1 MPLNAQIM
9 PPRISKGSLSKKW
22 MFALIVPVLLFLCST
37 KVSGQIIFSLSY
49 QNVTRVNGG
58 GTLEPGDIIEIRA
71 LILVNDNI
79 SNVSYHDTIP
89 AGTQYVPGS
98 MKIVTNEGLLFDGPY
113 TDAGGDDRAIYI
125 PGADARLR
133 VNLGSS
139 YTDATTGNYD
149 NWGPGGDISPM
160 DLPKFYGGTMM
171 VVAYRLLITGA
182 LGDNIDFNGDFW
194 YRESGD
200 DYEERLEYGLA
211 KIQLNTALCENFS
224 SASFTAESSFASGT
238 IQNRVAGVNAP
249 GYIQVALAAND
260 PGDGDYAV
268 ANNTSA
274 NGSTNNGG
282 PYKPASNPDR
292 VFGGFW
298 DIVGDHTG
306 ATNPVLGN
314 PPVAPGT
321 NGGYMLVVNAAFPT
335 GEAYRDNIQNVCPN
349 TYYEFSAWFRNICKV
364 CGIDANSDPTY
375 TPGVLPNLAFTIND
389 VDYYNTGNIQWTGE
403 WEKKGFI
410 YKTGT
415 TETSFDITIKN
426 NAPGG
431 GGNDWVLDDIKLAT
445 CYPNLIM
452 NPSDTAKVCAGD
464 IAVLSDTVISY
475 FNNYNYY
482 CWESSVDGG
491 ITWTGTGVCG
501 VETPVLVNGL
511 WQYVVDTN
519 FVTVASDSNKLYRVK
534 VATTSANL
542 SNPNCSVDQSQEVY
556 MQVYN
561 VDCSVLSGGF
571 SNFKGVLKN
580 GYSHLSWI
588 TTNEVNVE
596 SFVIEKST
604 DGIHF
609 YTYSVVTP
617 RYSSGGKYQFMDPQ
631 AVKGVNY
638 YRIRI
643 AGNGIGNNYKL
654 SEIINLF
661 NRQPLSIQMPNPF
674 RNLLPVEIYAPSE
687 GNVSM
692 SLIDLYGKKVASM
705 NAYIP
710 GGNTRVVMEDLASLP
725 AGIYIL
731 RVHMGAEIVQEK
743 LVKQ

>member
-9 PPRISKGSLSKKW
+9 PPRSSKGSLSKKW
-22 MFALIVPVLLFLCST
+22 PFALIIPMVLLLCST
-37 KVSGQIIFSLSY
+37 KVSGQIIFSFSY

-71 LILVNDNI
+71 LILVRNNI

-113 TDAGGDDRAIYI
+113 TDAGGDDQAIYI

-139 YTDATTGNYD
+139 YTNATTGNY
-149 NWGPGGDISPM
+149 NYWGPGGNISPG

-194 YRESGD
+194 YRDGSN
-200 DYEERLEYGLA
+200 YTERLEYGLA

-224 SASFTAESSFASGT
+224 STSFTAESSFGSGNL
-238 IQNRVAGVNAP
+238 QNRPVGVNSP
-249 GYIQVALAAND
+249 GYIFVGMAPNLPND
-260 PGDGDYAV
+260 GKYAV

-306 ATNPVLGN
+306 ATDPDLGN

-452 NPSDTAKVCAGD
+452 NPSDTAKVCAGSM
-464 IAVLSDTVISY
+464 AVLSDTVISY

-482 CWESSVDGG
+482 CWETSADGG

-501 VETPVLVNGL
+501 TKIPVLVNGL
-511 WQYVVDTN
+511 WQYVVDTV
-519 FVTVASDSNKLYRVK
+519 FTTVASDSGKLFRVK
-534 VATTSANL
+534 VATTAANL
-542 SNPNCSVDQSQEVY
+542 SNPDCSVDQSQEVY
-556 MQVYN
+556 MQVFN
-561 VDCSVLSGGF
+561 VDCSILSGGF
-571 SNFKGVLKN
+571 SNFQGILKN
-580 GYSHLSWI
+580 GNSHLSWN
-588 TTNEVNVE
+588 TTNETNVQN
-596 SFVIEKST
+596 FVVEKST

-609 YTYSVVTP
+609 YSYSIVP
-617 RYSSGGKYQFMDPQ
+617 PKYPSGGKYQFIDPQ
-631 AVKGVNY
+631 SVKGVNY

-643 AGNGIGNNYKL
+643 AGKGIGDNYKF
-654 SEIINLF
+654 SDVINLF

-674 RNLLPVEIYAPSE
+674 RSQLPVDIYAPSE
-687 GNVSM
+687 GNVSLV
-692 SLIDLYGKKVASM
+692 LIDLYGKKVASM

-710 GGNTRVVMEDLASLP
+710 GGNTGVVMESLASIP

-731 RVHMGAEIVQEK
+731 RVNMGAETVQAK